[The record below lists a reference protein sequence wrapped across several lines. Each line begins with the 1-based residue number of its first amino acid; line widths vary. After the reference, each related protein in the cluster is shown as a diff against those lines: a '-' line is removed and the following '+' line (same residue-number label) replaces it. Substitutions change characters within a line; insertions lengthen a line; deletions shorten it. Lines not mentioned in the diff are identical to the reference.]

1 MDQDRIKGAAKEKI
15 GEAKKN
21 LGKMTGDEK
30 MKREGQ
36 VEEIGGKVQNT
47 IGGVKD
53 SLREQKHEDKH
64 ENH

>member
-1 MDQDRIKGAAKEKI
+1 M
-15 GEAKKN
+15 KKN
-21 LGKMTGDEK
+21 LGKLTGDEK

-36 VEEIGGKVQNT
+36 VEEIGGKVQDT

-53 SLREQKHEDKH
+53 SLREHKHEDNR